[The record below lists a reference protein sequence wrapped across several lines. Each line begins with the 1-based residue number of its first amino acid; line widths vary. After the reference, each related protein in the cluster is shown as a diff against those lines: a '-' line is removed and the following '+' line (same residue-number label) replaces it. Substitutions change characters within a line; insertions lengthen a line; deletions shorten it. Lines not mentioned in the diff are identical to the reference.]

1 VRPSGD
7 GGRGAAVFG
16 RRRRPFTLRPPRSG
30 EAGFTLIEAL
40 VALGVVAVSLTAIGS
55 VLATSI
61 RATRALGE
69 RLALA
74 ETARTV
80 LNDLPDRSE
89 IVSGRLSGQSGAHRW
104 QGDVRPF
111 AADFVDPTLPAPWT
125 PQIVAVSVRS
135 PGGRVLRI
143 DTIRLLRGR

>member
-1 VRPSGD
+1 MRQLT
-7 GGRGAAVFG
+7 GAATRQSSDAVAGLSRPG
-16 RRRRPFTLRPPRSG
+16 RPGCG

-40 VALGVVAVSLTAIGS
+40 VALAIVAVSLTAIGW
-55 VLATSI
+55 VLAASI

-74 ETARTV
+74 ETARTI
-80 LNDLPDRSE
+80 LSDLPDRSG

-104 QGDVRPF
+104 QGDVLPF
-111 AADFVDPTLPAPWT
+111 AADFIDPTLPAPWT
-125 PQIVAVSVRS
+125 PQVVAVSVRS
-135 PGGRVLRI
+135 PGRRVLRI